1 MNQLDVQD
9 FADDFALI
17 SYTYDQIHERT
28 SILAENAEKTRL

>member
-9 FADDFALI
+9 FADDFAL
-17 SYTYDQIHERT
+17 SHTYDQIHERT